1 MEMMPALLVNAC
13 VVWLVVR
20 AIRSLMREQRK
31 RAERTKNQEELV
43 ISPMSGLA
51 MGAMF
56 LGLQAI
62 VQPEA
67 RHAIVEILEEQS
79 LDDGSG
85 EEPPG
90 GRAFHEGLLR
100 IRRGEEIEGLTV
112 VANLMGTPGHGA
124 ARTFQEETRS
134 SSFFE

>member
-1 MEMMPALLVNAC
+1 MIGALLVNGI
-13 VVWLVVR
+13 VVWFVVQ
-20 AIRSLMREQRK
+20 AVRSLLRDKRK
-31 RAERTKNQEELV
+31 QAERSRNQEELV

-62 VQPEA
+62 VQREA
-67 RHAIVEILEEQS
+67 RHAIVEILEEHS

-90 GRAFHEGLLR
+90 GRAFHEGLRR
-100 IRRGEEIEGLTV
+100 IRRGEQVDSLTV
-112 VANLMGTPGHGA
+112 ALDGTGRLGERA
-124 ARTFQEETRS
+124 ASGLQEETRS
-134 SSFFE
+134 S

>member
-1 MEMMPALLVNAC
+1 MIVTLLVNGF
-13 VVWLVVR
+13 VVWFVVQ
-20 AIRSLMREQRK
+20 AVRSLIRDRRK
-31 RAERTKNQEELV
+31 QAERSRNQEELV
-43 ISPMSGLA
+43 VSPRSGLA

-62 VQPEA
+62 VNPEA

-90 GRAFHEGLLR
+90 GRAFHEGLRR
-100 IRRGEEIEGLTV
+100 IRRGEEVENLTV
-112 VANLMGTPGHGA
+112 ALDAPGQLGDGA
-124 ARTFQEETRS
+124 ASGLQEETRS
-134 SSFFE
+134 S

>member
-1 MEMMPALLVNAC
+1 MQMIGALLINGF
-13 VVWLVVR
+13 VVWFVVQ
-20 AIRSLMREQRK
+20 AVRSLIREKRK
-31 RAERTKNQEELV
+31 RAERTRNQEELV
-43 ISPMSGLA
+43 VSSMAGLA

-67 RHAIVEILEEQS
+67 RHAIVEILEEKS

-90 GRAFHEGLLR
+90 GRAFHEGLRR
-100 IRRGEEIEGLTV
+100 IRRGEEVEDLTV
-112 VANLMGTPGHGA
+112 ALGRITPCQA
-124 ARTFQEETRS
+124 TSDLQEETRS
-134 SSFFE
+134 S